1 MARKSPKSKPKPAPR
16 RPVSKPKPAAKPKA
30 KPLARKPVAKPAPKV
45 AKKPAPKASAQ
56 NAPKAKPAVP
66 VTVPAAP
73 KQATPKPVA
82 PPASVVRPAAPTV
95 SLPPAASAPEPEDR
109 TEPGLPWDQLSPDE
123 RSPLRYYL
131 DQIGKTPLLKP
142 EEEVDL
148 ARRIQ
153 RGDDAARQ
161 AMIQANLRLVVR
173 IARDYED
180 FGLPFMDLISE
191 GNLGLIKAVERFDPD
206 KGGKLSTY
214 AAWWIKQSIKRALA
228 THGRSLR
235 LPVHMVDR
243 IAAMRRVIQRLTV
256 ELERE
261 PTNEELSMVMEL
273 PVTKIA
279 HLKTLANRSASLDAP
294 VGEEGD
300 ATLGD
305 LVKDEAAENPYESL
319 RSKSDRSDI
328 DDLLTGLEP
337 REAEI
342 IRLRFGLNGDIPL
355 TLEQVGVRFKLTRE
369 RVRQLEHLALM
380 HLRRAMADKE
390 RLRTHDEAA
399 AERKEEA
406 RREVLREFFR
416 AQRVRDAA
424 DERRH
429 GDTRKGL

>member
-1 MARKSPKSKPKPAPR
+1 MASRKPKPVAKPKAKAKVSAKRPPAPKAKAK
-16 RPVSKPKPAAKPKA
+16 PAKVPKPAAKPVAKAA
-30 KPLARKPVAKPAPKV
+30 KPLPKSQARPAAKTVAPEPRKPAVPGVAPAPKV
-45 AKKPAPKASAQ
+45 APPKPAPAQ
-56 NAPKAKPAVP
+56 
-66 VTVPAAP
+66 
-73 KQATPKPVA
+73 
-82 PPASVVRPAAPTV
+82 
-95 SLPPAASAPEPEDR
+95 LPPAPAQATEADDP
-109 TEPGLPWDQLSPDE
+109 TEPGLPWDQLTPEE

-131 DQIGKTPLLKP
+131 DQIGKTPLLTA
-142 EEEVDL
+142 EQEVAL

-153 RGDDAARQ
+153 KGDADARQ

-256 ELERE
+256 ELGRE

-273 PVTKIA
+273 PITKIA

-305 LVKDEAAENPYESL
+305 LVQDEKAENPYESL

-328 DDLLTGLEP
+328 DDLLGGLEP

-380 HLRRAMADKE
+380 HLRRAMAEKE

-406 RREVLREFFR
+406 RREVFREFFR
-416 AQRVRDAA
+416 AQQARDAA

-429 GDTRKGL
+429 DGRKGL

>member
-16 RPVSKPKPAAKPKA
+16 RPVAKPKPAAKAKA
-30 KPLARKPVAKPAPKV
+30 KTPAPKLV
-45 AKKPAPKASAQ
+45 KKPAPKATAKP
-56 NAPKAKPAVP
+56 APKAKPEPKAKPAVP

-73 KQATPKPVA
+73 KPPAPKPPA
-82 PPASVVRPAAPTV
+82 PAAPAIRPAAPTV
-95 SLPPAASAPEPEDR
+95 SLPPAAAGAPEPEDR

>member
-1 MARKSPKSKPKPAPR
+1 MASRKPKPVAKPKAKAEVSAKRPPAPKAKAK
-16 RPVSKPKPAAKPKA
+16 PAKVPKPAAKPVAKAAKPPAKSKA
-30 KPLARKPVAKPAPKV
+30 KPAAKVVSPEPRKPAVPAVAPAPKV
-45 AKKPAPKASAQ
+45 APPQLAPAQPPL
-56 NAPKAKPAVP
+56 APA
-66 VTVPAAP
+66 
-73 KQATPKPVA
+73 QATEADDP
-82 PPASVVRPAAPTV
+82 
-95 SLPPAASAPEPEDR
+95 
-109 TEPGLPWDQLSPDE
+109 TEPGLPWDQLTPEE

-131 DQIGKTPLLKP
+131 DQIGKTPLLTA
-142 EEEVDL
+142 EQEVAL

-153 RGDDAARQ
+153 KGDADARQ

-256 ELERE
+256 ELGRE

-273 PVTKIA
+273 PITKIA

-305 LVKDEAAENPYESL
+305 LVQDEKAENPYESL

-328 DDLLTGLEP
+328 DDLLGGLEP

-380 HLRRAMADKE
+380 HLRRAMAEKE

-406 RREVLREFFR
+406 RREVFREFFR
-416 AQRVRDAA
+416 AQQARDAA

-429 GDTRKGL
+429 DGRKGL

>member
-1 MARKSPKSKPKPAPR
+1 MARKRAKAKPRPRPKAEAPARRVAAAKAAPKPADD
-16 RPVSKPKPAAKPKA
+16 
-30 KPLARKPVAKPAPKV
+30 KPAP
-45 AKKPAPKASAQ
+45 AAA
-56 NAPKAKPAVP
+56 
-66 VTVPAAP
+66 PAAP
-73 KQATPKPVA
+73 A
-82 PPASVVRPAAPTV
+82 PAP
-95 SLPPAASAPEPEDR
+95 APEPEDR
-109 TEPGLPWDQLSPDE
+109 TEPGLPWDQLTPDE

-131 DQIGKTPLLKP
+131 DQIGKTPLLTA
-142 EEEVDL
+142 EQEVAL

-153 RGDDAARQ
+153 KGDDAARQ

-214 AAWWIKQSIKRALA
+214 ASWWIKQSIKRALA

-243 IAAMRRVIQRLTV
+243 IAAMRRVIQRLTA
-256 ELERE
+256 ELGRE
-261 PTNEELSMVMEL
+261 PTNDELSMVMEI

-305 LVKDEAAENPYESL
+305 LVKDEGAENPYESL

-328 DDLLTGLEP
+328 DDLLGGLEP

-342 IRLRFGLNGDIPL
+342 IRLRFGLNGDIPM

-380 HLRRAMADKE
+380 HLRRSMAEKE

-416 AQRVRDAA
+416 AQRARDAA
-424 DERRH
+424 DPRP
-429 GDTRKGL
+429 GL

>member
-1 MARKSPKSKPKPAPR
+1 MAKRKPKP
-16 RPVSKPKPAAKPKA
+16 VAKPKA
-30 KPLARKPVAKPAPKV
+30 KARASAKRPPAPKANAKPAKTKAAKPVAKATKPLAKSHPKPVAKPVSPEPR
-45 AKKPAPKASAQ
+45 KPAPSA
-56 NAPKAKPAVP
+56 
-66 VTVPAAP
+66 
-73 KQATPKPVA
+73 
-82 PPASVVRPAAPTV
+82 
-95 SLPPAASAPEPEDR
+95 AASAPQPAPAPTTAIAPPSAPVEPEER
-109 TEPGLPWDQLSPDE
+109 TEPGLPWDQLTPDE

-131 DQIGKTPLLKP
+131 DQIGKTPLLTP
-142 EEEVDL
+142 EQEVAL

-153 RGDDAARQ
+153 KGDDAARQ

-273 PVTKIA
+273 PITKIA

-305 LVKDEAAENPYESL
+305 LVQDDRAENPYESL

-328 DDLLTGLEP
+328 DDLLRGLEP

-390 RLRTHDEAA
+390 RLRTHDEAK
-399 AERKEEA
+399 AERQEEA

-416 AQRVRDAA
+416 AQQARDAA

-429 GDTRKGL
+429 KDERKGL

>member
-1 MARKSPKSKPKPAPR
+1 MAKRKPKAKPATKAKAKASVGR
-16 RPVSKPKPAAKPKA
+16 RPVAKPKA
-30 KPLARKPVAKPAPKV
+30 KPAKPPVAKTKPVPKTAPSPVPPRPPVPKAQPAP
-45 AKKPAPKASAQ
+45 PP
-56 NAPKAKPAVP
+56 PP
-66 VTVPAAP
+66 
-73 KQATPKPVA
+73 A
-82 PPASVVRPAAPTV
+82 PPAV
-95 SLPPAASAPEPEDR
+95 EPEDR
-109 TEPGLPWDQLSPDE
+109 TEPGLPWDQLTPDE

-131 DQIGKTPLLKP
+131 DQIGKTPLLTA
-142 EEEVDL
+142 EQEVAL

-153 RGDDAARQ
+153 KGDDAARQ

-243 IAAMRRVIQRLTV
+243 IAAMRRVIQRLTT

-305 LVKDEAAENPYESL
+305 LVQDERAENPYESL

-328 DDLLTGLEP
+328 DDLLRGLEP

-416 AQRVRDAA
+416 AQQARDAA
-424 DERRH
+424 DERSH
-429 GDTRKGL
+429 LDGRKGL

>member
-1 MARKSPKSKPKPAPR
+1 MARKRAKAKPRPRPKAEAPARRVAAAKAAPKPADD
-16 RPVSKPKPAAKPKA
+16 
-30 KPLARKPVAKPAPKV
+30 KPAP
-45 AKKPAPKASAQ
+45 AAA
-56 NAPKAKPAVP
+56 
-66 VTVPAAP
+66 PAAP
-73 KQATPKPVA
+73 A
-82 PPASVVRPAAPTV
+82 PAP
-95 SLPPAASAPEPEDR
+95 APEPEDR
-109 TEPGLPWDQLSPDE
+109 TEPGLPWDQLAPDE

-131 DQIGKTPLLKP
+131 DQIGKTPLLTA
-142 EEEVDL
+142 EQEVAL

-153 RGDDAARQ
+153 KGDDAARQ

-214 AAWWIKQSIKRALA
+214 ASWWIKQSIKRALA

-243 IAAMRRVIQRLTV
+243 IAAMRRVIQRLTA
-256 ELERE
+256 ELGRE
-261 PTNEELSMVMEL
+261 PTNDELSMVMEI

-305 LVKDEAAENPYESL
+305 LVKDEGAENPYESL

-328 DDLLTGLEP
+328 DDLLGGLEP

-342 IRLRFGLNGDIPL
+342 IRLRFGLNGDIPM

-380 HLRRAMADKE
+380 HLRRSMAEKE

-416 AQRVRDAA
+416 AQRARDAA
-424 DERRH
+424 DPRP
-429 GDTRKGL
+429 GL

>member
-1 MARKSPKSKPKPAPR
+1 MASRKPKPVAKPKAKAKVSAKRPPAPKAKAK
-16 RPVSKPKPAAKPKA
+16 PAKVPKPAAKPVAKAAKPPAKSKA
-30 KPLARKPVAKPAPKV
+30 KPATKAVSPEPPKPAVPAVAPAPKV
-45 AKKPAPKASAQ
+45 APPQLAPAQPPL
-56 NAPKAKPAVP
+56 APA
-66 VTVPAAP
+66 
-73 KQATPKPVA
+73 QATEADDP
-82 PPASVVRPAAPTV
+82 
-95 SLPPAASAPEPEDR
+95 
-109 TEPGLPWDQLSPDE
+109 TEPGLPWDQLTPEE

-131 DQIGKTPLLKP
+131 DQIGKTPLLTA
-142 EEEVDL
+142 EQEVAL

-153 RGDDAARQ
+153 KGDADARQ

-256 ELERE
+256 ELGRE

-273 PVTKIA
+273 PITKIA

-305 LVKDEAAENPYESL
+305 LVQDEKAENPYESL

-328 DDLLTGLEP
+328 DDLLGGLEP

-380 HLRRAMADKE
+380 HLRRAMAEKE

-406 RREVLREFFR
+406 RREVFREFFR
-416 AQRVRDAA
+416 AQQARDAA

-429 GDTRKGL
+429 DGRKGL

>member
-1 MARKSPKSKPKPAPR
+1 MASRKPKPVAKPKAKAKVSAKRPPAPKAKAK
-16 RPVSKPKPAAKPKA
+16 PAKVPKPAAKPVAKAA
-30 KPLARKPVAKPAPKV
+30 KPLPKSQARPAAKTVAPEPRKPAVPAVAPAPKV
-45 AKKPAPKASAQ
+45 APPQLAPAQPPL
-56 NAPKAKPAVP
+56 APA
-66 VTVPAAP
+66 
-73 KQATPKPVA
+73 QATEADDP
-82 PPASVVRPAAPTV
+82 
-95 SLPPAASAPEPEDR
+95 
-109 TEPGLPWDQLSPDE
+109 TEPGLPWDQLTPEE

-131 DQIGKTPLLKP
+131 DQIGKTPLLTA
-142 EEEVDL
+142 EQEVAL

-153 RGDDAARQ
+153 KGDDAARQ

-256 ELERE
+256 ELGRE

-273 PVTKIA
+273 PITKIA

-305 LVKDEAAENPYESL
+305 LVQDEKAENPYESL

-328 DDLLTGLEP
+328 DDLLGGLEP

-380 HLRRAMADKE
+380 HLRRAMAEKE

-406 RREVLREFFR
+406 RREVFREFFR
-416 AQRVRDAA
+416 AQQARDAA

-429 GDTRKGL
+429 DGRKGL

>member
-1 MARKSPKSKPKPAPR
+1 MARKRAKAKPKPRPKAKAPIRRVATPRAAPR
-16 RPVSKPKPAAKPKA
+16 PSPPKPGKPGPAAPLPAPAKPKPAA
-30 KPLARKPVAKPAPKV
+30 
-45 AKKPAPKASAQ
+45 
-56 NAPKAKPAVP
+56 
-66 VTVPAAP
+66 
-73 KQATPKPVA
+73 PVA
-82 PPASVVRPAAPTV
+82 PPRPAPAPASVP
-95 SLPPAASAPEPEDR
+95 APESEDR
-109 TEPGLPWDQLSPDE
+109 TEPGLPWDQLTPDE

-131 DQIGKTPLLKP
+131 DQIGKTPLLTA
-142 EEEVDL
+142 EQEVSL

-153 RGDDAARQ
+153 KGDDAARQ

-243 IAAMRRVIQRLTV
+243 IAAMRRVIQRLTA
-256 ELERE
+256 ELGRE
-261 PTNEELSMVMEL
+261 PTNDELSMVMEI

-305 LVKDEAAENPYESL
+305 LVKDEGAENPYESL

-328 DDLLTGLEP
+328 DDLLGGLEP

-342 IRLRFGLNGDIPL
+342 IRLRFGLNGDIPM

-380 HLRRAMADKE
+380 HLRRSMAEKE

-406 RREVLREFFR
+406 RREVFREFFR
-416 AQRVRDAA
+416 AQRARDAE
-424 DERRH
+424 DPRP
-429 GDTRKGL
+429 GL

>member
-1 MARKSPKSKPKPAPR
+1 MASRKPKPVAKPKPKAKVSAKRPPAPKAKAK
-16 RPVSKPKPAAKPKA
+16 PAKVPKPAAKPVAKAA
-30 KPLARKPVAKPAPKV
+30 KPLPKSQARPAAKPVAPEPRRPVVPAAAPAPK
-45 AKKPAPKASAQ
+45 P
-56 NAPKAKPAVP
+56 
-66 VTVPAAP
+66 
-73 KQATPKPVA
+73 ATPKPAPA
-82 PPASVVRPAAPTV
+82 PPSPAPVQPTEADD
-95 SLPPAASAPEPEDR
+95 P
-109 TEPGLPWDQLSPDE
+109 TEPGLPWDQLTPEE

-131 DQIGKTPLLKP
+131 DQIGKTPLLTA
-142 EEEVDL
+142 EQEVAL

-153 RGDDAARQ
+153 KGDEAARQ

-273 PVTKIA
+273 PITKIA

-305 LVKDEAAENPYESL
+305 LVQDEKAENPYESL

-328 DDLLTGLEP
+328 DDLLGGLEP

-380 HLRRAMADKE
+380 HLRRAMAEKE

-406 RREVLREFFR
+406 RREVFREFFR
-416 AQRVRDAA
+416 AQQARDAA

-429 GDTRKGL
+429 DGRKGL